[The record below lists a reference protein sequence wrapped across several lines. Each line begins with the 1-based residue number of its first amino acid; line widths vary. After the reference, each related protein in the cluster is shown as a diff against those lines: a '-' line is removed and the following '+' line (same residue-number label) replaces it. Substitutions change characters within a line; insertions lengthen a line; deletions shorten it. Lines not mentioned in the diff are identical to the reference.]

1 MLNLIIYTS
10 LFTLG
15 LFIATG
21 EGFVLRSAKNQ
32 LAWLLGGRY
41 RQDGEDVYYQF
52 PSKFITELWKP
63 LTGCPVCM
71 PSVWGTVIY
80 SLMMP
85 YSVDTIYELP
95 IIICSSCAINFI
107 LFKNLIQGHV

>member
-21 EGFVLRSAKNQ
+21 EGFGLHGVKNR
-32 LAWLLGGRY
+32 LARLLGGRY
-41 RQDGEDVYYQF
+41 RQYGEDVHYEF

-63 LTGCPVCM
+63 VIGCPICM
-71 PSVWGTVIY
+71 VSIWGIAIY
-80 SLMMP
+80 SLLMP
-85 YSVDTIYELP
+85 YSVATIYELP
-95 IIICSSCAINFI
+95 IIMCSSCAINFI
-107 LFKNLIQGHV
+107 LYKNLIDDYV